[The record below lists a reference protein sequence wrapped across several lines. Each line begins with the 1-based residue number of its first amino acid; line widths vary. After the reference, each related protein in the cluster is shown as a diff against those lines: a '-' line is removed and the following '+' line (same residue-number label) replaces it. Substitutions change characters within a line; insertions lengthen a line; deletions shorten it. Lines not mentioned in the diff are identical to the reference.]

1 MSGTLSPRLRSR
13 SATRQVNPE
22 LSIVTTASGCIAI
35 TVSAV
40 SRTRRRICRARGNT
54 SAMPMMA
61 SSRIGTSE
69 CSPCSDMRSPPIP
82 AKRMAPPVRSL
93 SAAISA
99 PPSAS
104 PEGSP
109 AMTKISGDGPVGAT
123 TGASA
128 RLDADDE
135 ELGLISGGDNPGA
148 IEDERRAGL
157 DRDAAQTRRA
167 ARGNCARAD
176 GRQVGAAF
184 LAGLGDLDEHA
195 AGSLAAQLGAAG
207 DQRIGALD
215 RLDPEYDSLLDDDG
229 LADIERAQCARDS
242 DPMGNVGHRLLVRN
256 DLSECPD
263 GRQATPQDGV
273 GADHL
278 ETLTLEFLD
287 DRRKQAIVA
296 QRAIADAGKEL
307 RRAPVRPQRHDRRSL
322 QATGEDDLVDAGL
335 VQQ

>member
-1 MSGTLSPRLRSR
+1 MSGTLSPRLRNR

-22 LSIVTTASGCIAI
+22 LSIVTTASGRIAI

-61 SSRIGTSE
+61 SSRIGTSVR
-69 CSPCSDMRSPPIP
+69 SPCSAMRSPPIP

-109 AMTKISGDGPVGAT
+109 AMTKISGAAPVSAMA
-123 TGASA
+123 GASA

-135 ELGLISGGDNPGA
+135 ELGLIGGSDDPGA
-148 IEDERRAGL
+148 VEDERRAGL
-157 DRDAAQTRRA
+157 DGDAAQTRPA
-167 ARGNCARAD
+167 AGHNGAHAD

-195 AGSLAAQLGAAG
+195 AGPLAPQTGTAG
-207 DQRIGALD
+207 NQRIGALD

-229 LADIERAQCARDS
+229 LADIERAQRPRNGDAVDDIGPC
-242 DPMGNVGHRLLVRN
+242 LFVRN
-256 DLSECPD
+256 QLAERAARRETVPED
-263 GRQATPQDGV
+263 GI

-278 ETLTLEFLD
+278 EAFALEFLG
-287 DRRKQAIVA
+287 DRREQAVVA

-307 RRAPVRPQRHDRRSL
+307 RRAPIRPQRHDRRSL
-322 QATGEDDLVDAGL
+322 QADGKDDLVDACL
-335 VQQ
+335 V